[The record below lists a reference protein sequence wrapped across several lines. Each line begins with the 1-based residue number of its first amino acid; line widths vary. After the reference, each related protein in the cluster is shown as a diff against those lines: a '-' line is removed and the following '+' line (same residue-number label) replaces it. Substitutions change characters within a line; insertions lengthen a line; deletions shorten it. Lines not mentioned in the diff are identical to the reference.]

1 MKRILKSSYDYCKNI
16 KRAKGMQ
23 DTTVTAEK
31 MSEIDE
37 NDRPSEDEH
46 EMRSMHF
53 FLVFY
58 T

>member
-31 MSEIDE
+31 MSEPDE

-53 FLVFY
+53 
-58 T
+58 